1 MVELDNMKMELAG
14 YKEPL
19 KEVKASLGLTAK
31 LQRIEEYKREMEA
44 PGFWDD
50 PEVSNTKVKELRSM
64 ESVVETIT
72 GLETQYEDIETLI
85 EMSWMPLFHLLRIS
99 EYRHCYRE
107 NSTETMRSLSS
118 MREPAEQR
126 AATGLPCS
134 IECIPD
140 GQRRRAME

>member
-50 PEVSNTKVKELRSM
+50 PEASNTKVKELRSM

-72 GLETQYEDIETLI
+72 DLETRYEDIETLI
-85 EMSWMPLFHLLRIS
+85 ERGYEESDESLIPEIREELDTFISSLENIRIS
-99 EYRHCYRE
+99 
-107 NSTETMRSLSS
+107 TL
-118 MREPAEQR
+118 
-126 AATGLPCS
+126 L
-134 IECIPD
+134 
-140 GQRRRAME
+140 